1 MKKISNSPKGVLTAI
16 AVSLLTAL
24 AVCTACKPNKST
36 PKRGIPDTYTLAYEE
51 IYGHCYDSIPYAVVA
66 LDLYSDGLELDKNHR
81 IQGTGYNLYL
91 SDIFVPDSLLEEGEY
106 TSIKKDSLTSPTYQV
121 NPHTFLPGMDFEG
134 YPHGMYLLNI
144 EESKVI
150 QIQLLDSGAFAYRND
165 SLLFTLYF
173 RNSYGSTAKYTCS
186 FNGSLHPW
194 VKKAKTRI

>member
-1 MKKISNSPKGVLTAI
+1 MKKISNSPKGGLTAI

-24 AVCTACKPNKST
+24 AVFASCKPNNST
-36 PKRGIPDTYTLAYEE
+36 PKRGMPDTYTLAYEE
-51 IYGHCYDSIPYAVVA
+51 VYGHCYDSIPYAVVA

-106 TSIKKDSLTSPTYQV
+106 KSLNIKHSTLNIQPY
-121 NPHTFLPGMDFEG
+121 TFLPGMDFEG

-144 EESKVI
+144 EESRVV
-150 QIQLLDSGAFAYRND
+150 QIQLLDSGAFTYRND

-173 RNSYGSTAKYTCS
+173 LNTYGSKATYTCS
-186 FNGSLHPW
+186 FNGALHLWP
-194 VKKAKTRI
+194 KKAKIRI